1 MNVLIVFDTKHGNTK
16 QVAELVAEGINTV
29 EGNETIVANVKGFD
43 INEDKTYELIVIEP
57 SNSGLSEYTKYIK
70 KIGF

>member
-16 QVAELVAEGINTV
+16 LVAEGINSV

-57 SNSGLSEYTKYIK
+57 SSSGLSEYTKYIK

>member
-16 QVAELVAEGINTV
+16 QVAELVAEGINSV
-29 EGNETIVANVKGFD
+29 EGNETIVANVKCFD

>member
-16 QVAELVAEGINTV
+16 QVAELIAEGINSV

-57 SNSGLSEYTKYIK
+57 SNSELSEYTKYIK

>member
-16 QVAELVAEGINTV
+16 QVAELVAEGINSV

-57 SNSGLSEYTKYIK
+57 SNSELSEYTKYIK

>member
-57 SNSGLSEYTKYIK
+57 SNSELSEYTKYIK